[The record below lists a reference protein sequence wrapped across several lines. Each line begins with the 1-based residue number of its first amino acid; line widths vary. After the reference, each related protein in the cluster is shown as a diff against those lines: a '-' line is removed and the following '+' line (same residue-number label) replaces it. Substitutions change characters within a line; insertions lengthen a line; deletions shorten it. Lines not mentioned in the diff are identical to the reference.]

1 MSSQTVLQGRSASV
15 TISADGPFT
24 IIGERINPT
33 GRKKFAEE
41 LRNGDLSTVTADALA
56 QAQAGADM
64 VDVNAGIPLVDEPAL
79 LASMLRTVQDAT
91 DLPICI
97 DSSVIEA
104 LEAGLSVYEG
114 RALVN
119 SVTAEDER
127 LEEIL
132 PLVAR
137 HGAAVI
143 GLANDE
149 TGIPE
154 TPQKRLECARKI
166 VSAAADYGIARED
179 VLIDPLAM
187 TVGADTE
194 AVTTTLATISLIRDE
209 LGVNMC
215 LGASNVS
222 FGLPQRHVLNAAFLP
237 MAMAAGLTSA
247 IMSTAPVCV
256 EAVRAADL
264 LLGHDPWGTSWIAA
278 HRARQAA
285 AAAAAG

>member
-1 MSSQTVLQGRSASV
+1 VLQGRSAGV

-41 LRNGDLSTVTADALA
+41 LRAGDLSTVTADALA
-56 QAQAGADM
+56 QAEAGADM
-64 VDVNAGIPLVDEPAL
+64 VDVNAGIPLVDEPEL
-79 LASMLRTVQDAT
+79 LKAMLHAVQAAV

-166 VSAAADYGIARED
+166 VSVAGDHGIAKDD
-179 VLIDPLAM
+179 VIIDPLAM

-264 LLGHDPWGTSWIAA
+264 LLGHDAWGSSWIAA

>member
-1 MSSQTVLQGRSASV
+1 V
-15 TISADGPFT
+15 TIGAEQPFC

-33 GRKKFAEE
+33 GRKIFAEQ
-41 LRNGDLSTVTADALA
+41 LRGGNLSTVTADAIA
-56 QAQAGADM
+56 QVEAGADM
-64 VDVNAGIPLVDEPAL
+64 LDINAGIPLVDEPEL
-79 LASMLRTVQDAT
+79 LKAMLRTAQEAVDV
-91 DLPICI
+91 PICI

-137 HGAAVI
+137 HDAAVI

-166 VSAAADYGIARED
+166 VAVAGEHGIAPED
-179 VLIDPLAM
+179 VIIDPLAM

-194 AVTTTLATISLIRDE
+194 AVTTTLRTIRLIRDE

-237 MAMAAGLTSA
+237 IAMAAGLTSA
-247 IMSTAPVCV
+247 IMSTAAVCV
-256 EAVRAADL
+256 ESVRAADL
-264 LLGHDPWGTSWIAA
+264 LLGHDPWGASWIAA

-285 AAAAAG
+285 AAEQATAVAR

>member
-1 MSSQTVLQGRSASV
+1 MDTVLRGRSATV
-15 TISADGPFT
+15 TIGAGHPFC

-33 GRKKFAEE
+33 GRKKLAEE
-41 LRNGDLSTVTADALA
+41 LKGGDLSTVVADTEA
-56 QAQAGADM
+56 QVAAGADM
-64 VDVNAGIPLVDEPAL
+64 LDVNAGIPLVDEAEL
-79 LASMLRTVQDAT
+79 LATMLKTVQDTA
-91 DLPICI
+91 DIPICI

-104 LEAGLSVYEG
+104 LEAGLAVYEG
-114 RALVN
+114 KALVN
-119 SVTAEDER
+119 SVTGEDER

-154 TPQKRLECARKI
+154 TPEQRLEIARKI
-166 VSAAADYGIARED
+166 VSAAGDHGIPPED
-179 VLIDPLAM
+179 VVIDPLAM

-194 AVTTTLATISLIRDE
+194 AVTTTLQTISLIRDE

-222 FGLPQRHVLNAAFLP
+222 FGLPERFVLNAAFLP

-247 IMSTAPVCV
+247 IMSTAEVCV
-256 EAVRAADL
+256 SSVRAADL
-264 LLGHDPWGTSWIAA
+264 LLGHDPWGASWIAA

-285 AAAAAG
+285 ATP

>member
-1 MSSQTVLQGRSASV
+1 MDTVLRSRSTTV
-15 TISADGPFT
+15 TIGSGQPFC

-33 GRKKFAEE
+33 GRKKLAEE
-41 LRNGDLSTVTADALA
+41 LRNGDLSTVTLDTRS
-56 QAQAGADM
+56 QVEAGADM
-64 VDVNAGIPLVDEPAL
+64 VDVNAGIPLVDEAEL
-79 LASMLRTVQDAT
+79 LATMLQTVQAEADI
-91 DLPICI
+91 PICI

-104 LEAGLSVYEG
+104 LEAGLAVYEG
-114 RALVN
+114 KALVN
-119 SVTAEDER
+119 SVTGEDER

-154 TPQKRLECARKI
+154 TPQQRLEIATKI
-166 VSAAADYGIARED
+166 VSAAGDHGIPPED
-179 VLIDPLAM
+179 VVIDPLAM

-194 AVTTTLATISLIRDE
+194 AVTTTLQAIRLIRDN

-222 FGLPQRHVLNAAFLP
+222 FGLPERFVLNAAFLP

-247 IMSTAPVCV
+247 IMSTAEVCV
-256 EAVRAADL
+256 NSVRAADL
-264 LLGHDPWGTSWIAA
+264 LLGHDPWGASWIAA

-285 AAAAAG
+285 AATP

>member
-1 MSSQTVLQGRSASV
+1 MDTVLRSRTKTV
-15 TISADGPFT
+15 TIGADKPFC

-33 GRKKFAEE
+33 GRKKLAEE
-41 LRNGDLSTVTADALA
+41 LKNGDLSTVAADT
-56 QAQAGADM
+56 QAQVEAGADM
-64 VDVNAGIPLVDEPAL
+64 VDVNAGIPLVDEAEL
-79 LASMLRTVQDAT
+79 LAKMLGVVQAEADI
-91 DLPICI
+91 PICI

-104 LEAGLSVYEG
+104 LEAGLAVYEG
-114 RALVN
+114 KALVN
-119 SVTAEDER
+119 SVTGEDDR

-154 TPQKRLECARKI
+154 TPQQRLEIATKI
-166 VSAAADYGIARED
+166 VNAAGDHGIPPED
-179 VLIDPLAM
+179 VVIDPLAM

-194 AVTTTLATISLIRDE
+194 AVTTTLQTIRLIRDN

-222 FGLPQRHVLNAAFLP
+222 FGLPERFVLNAAFLP

-247 IMSTAPVCV
+247 IMSTAEVCV
-256 EAVRAADL
+256 SSVRAADL
-264 LLGHDPWGTSWIAA
+264 LLGHDPWGASWIAA

-285 AAAAAG
+285 ATP

>member
-1 MSSQTVLQGRSASV
+1 MDTILRSRSATV
-15 TISADGPFT
+15 TIGAEQPFC

-33 GRKKFAEE
+33 GRKKLAEE
-41 LRNGDLSTVTADALA
+41 LKGGDLSTVELDAHT
-56 QAQAGADM
+56 QVEAGADM
-64 VDVNAGIPLVDEPAL
+64 LDVNAGIPLVDEAEL
-79 LASMLRTVQDAT
+79 LATMLQTVQAAVDV
-91 DLPICI
+91 PICI

-104 LEAGLSVYEG
+104 LEAGLAVYEG
-114 RALVN
+114 KALVN
-119 SVTAEDER
+119 SVTGEDER

-154 TPQKRLECARKI
+154 TPQQRLEIATKI
-166 VSAAADYGIARED
+166 VSAAGDHGIPPED
-179 VLIDPLAM
+179 VIIDPLAM

-194 AVTTTLATISLIRDE
+194 AVTTTLATISLIRDK

-222 FGLPQRHVLNAAFLP
+222 FGLPERFVLNAAFLP

-247 IMSTAPVCV
+247 IMSTAEVCV
-256 EAVRAADL
+256 QSVRAADL

-285 AAAAAG
+285 AATAP

>member
-1 MSSQTVLQGRSASV
+1 MDTTLRSRSKTV
-15 TISADGPFT
+15 TIGAERPFC

-33 GRKKFAEE
+33 GRKVFAEQ
-41 LRNGDLSTVTADALA
+41 LRGGDLSTVATDAVA
-56 QAQAGADM
+56 QVEAGADM
-64 VDVNAGIPLVDEPAL
+64 LDVNAGIPLVDEPEL
-79 LASMLRTVQDAT
+79 LKSMLGVVQEAVDV
-91 DLPICI
+91 PICI

-114 RALVN
+114 KALVN

-166 VSAAADYGIARED
+166 VSAAGDHGISPQD
-179 VLIDPLAM
+179 VVIDPLAM

-194 AVTTTLATISLIRDE
+194 AVTITLQTISLIRDE

-222 FGLPQRHVLNAAFLP
+222 FGLPQRHVLNAGFLP

-247 IMSTAPVCV
+247 IMSTAEVCV
-256 EAVRAADL
+256 QSVRAADL

-278 HRARQAA
+278 HRARQAEA
-285 AAAAAG
+285 AVT